1 MSDLNKTE
9 SFQKGC
15 KDCTQQNS
23 PHPCYLFDDL
33 HQKAN
38 MSEEHYFFPVRT
50 PIDIQKLNG
59 ATKKDVQTNQPTLIC
74 GDESKTLLAME
85 FLARGVIEH
94 DEAGAFVTF
103 EKSTKNLIL
112 NSTWLGFDLDNL
124 IENRKIS
131 VNFVNDITIN
141 GEFNL
146 ENLFIELGCV
156 IHNIG
161 AKRVVLDTIEALF
174 TNFLNPVLLRAEL
187 QRLFEWLRNKGIA
200 VIVTGN
206 RDDETLIHQEL
217 KELTQCEHFLV

>member
-1 MSDLNKTE
+1 MS
-9 SFQKGC
+9 C

-23 PHPCYLFDDL
+23 PHPCYLFADF
-33 HQKAN
+33 HQQEN
-38 MSEEHYFFPVRT
+38 MSDEHQFFPVIT
-50 PIDIQKLNG
+50 PIDIPELNG
-59 ATKKDVQTNQPTLIC
+59 VTKKDAQTSHPTLIC

-85 FLARGVIEH
+85 FLARSVIEH

-103 EKSTKNLIL
+103 EKSTENLIL

-124 IENRKIS
+124 IENKKIS
-131 VNFVNDITIN
+131 VSFVNDITIN

-146 ENLFIELGCV
+146 ENLFIQLSCV
-156 IHNIG
+156 ILNIG

-187 QRLFEWLRNKGIA
+187 QRLFEWLKNKGIA